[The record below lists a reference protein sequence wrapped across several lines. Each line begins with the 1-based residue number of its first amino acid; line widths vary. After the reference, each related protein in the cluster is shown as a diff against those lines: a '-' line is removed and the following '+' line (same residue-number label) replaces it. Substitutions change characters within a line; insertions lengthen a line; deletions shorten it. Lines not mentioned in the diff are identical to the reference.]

1 MRLHRTTGFAV
12 VVGAALLLL
21 VAALIWLPDTG
32 HAQNCPWDQHDHN
45 GSCHSKSICHAPH
58 CASAPATPEPPSA
71 SAQACNSPYHS
82 HGDTCHKHCK
92 NAGQDHGEDCSVSN
106 PTPTPT
112 REPDPD
118 PTPTPTV
125 IPCPADVT
133 GFQVD
138 SDSITDSSITVK
150 WNAPSASPYGYK
162 IESCSSSDSSCPD
175 ATQVATPSGG
185 ATTHTLTG
193 LNRNTQYFFRI
204 TALAFPNSS
213 CQDSAAS
220 SIVTATTTKTRL
232 VVDNFRASSV
242 TSTTVTLEWDA
253 ATPAAGLDKYK
264 LESCT
269 SSDPSCPGATEV
281 ATPAKT
287 VTSYTA
293 TGLDS
298 STTYY
303 YRITALAIS
312 NSNYLDSDPAATR
325 GETTGNNNGNNNLQ
339 SLTAGMVQVDTALA
353 PVTGLGA
360 ACADSSNS
368 ATLTW
373 TAPTSTTNI
382 ANFQI
387 QRCASADCDSPVANG
402 TPAASATT
410 HTVKNLSANTT
421 YYFRIRAVAKMGY
434 QNSDWSSTVSCKTSK
449 IPLPA
454 ITGFSVDSSNQNG
467 GVPLVWDAI
476 TNTALDKY
484 RLEVCSST
492 QCTSPTGYD
501 ATSASYNHT
510 CSPGDA
516 CYYRVRAV
524 AKANSDYTDGPW
536 SAFVIVSIPSN

>member
-1 MRLHRTTGFAV
+1 MTLQRTSLFVA
-12 VVGAALLLL
+12 VGAALLLL
-21 VAALIWLPDTG
+21 AAALLWWPDAG
-32 HAQNCPWDQHDHN
+32 HAQNSGCPWDQHDHN
-45 GSCHSKSICHAPH
+45 GTCHSKSICHAPH

-71 SAQACNSPYHS
+71 SAQTCNSPYHS

-118 PTPTPTV
+118 PTPTPTP

-138 SDSITDSSITVK
+138 SVTDSSVTVK
-150 WNAPSASPYGYK
+150 WNTPSASPYGYK
-162 IESCSSSDSSCPD
+162 IESCSSSDASCPD
-175 ATQVATPSGG
+175 ATQVATPSGS
-185 ATTHTLTG
+185 ATSHTLTD
-193 LNRNTQYFFRI
+193 LNRNTSYFFRI
-204 TALAFPNSS
+204 VALAFPNSS

-220 SIVTATTTKTRL
+220 SIITATTTKTRL

-242 TSTTVTLEWDA
+242 TSTTVTLKWDA

-264 LESCT
+264 IESCS
-269 SSDPSCPGATEV
+269 SSDASCPDATQV

-287 VTSYTA
+287 ETSYTV

-303 YRITALAIS
+303 YRLTALAIP
-312 NSNYLDSDPAATR
+312 NSNYLDSDPASTR
-325 GETTGNNNGNNNLQ
+325 GTTTGNNNNNNPQ
-339 SLTAGMVQVDTALA
+339 NLTAGMVQVHTALA
-353 PVTGLGA
+353 PVTGLAA
-360 ACADSSNS
+360 ACANSSDSVSL
-368 ATLTW
+368 AW

-387 QRCASADCDSPVANG
+387 QRCATGDCTNPVADG
-402 TPAASATT
+402 TPAASATS

-434 QNSDWSSTVSCKTSK
+434 QNSDWSSTVNCTTSK
-449 IPLPA
+449 LSLPA
-454 ITGFSVDSSNQNG
+454 ITGFSVDSNNQSG
-467 GVPLVWDAI
+467 GVPLVWDVL
-476 TNTALDKY
+476 THTALDKY
-484 RLEVCSST
+484 RVEVCSST

-501 ATSASYNHT
+501 ATSASHNHT
-510 CSPGDA
+510 CTPGDA
-516 CYYRVRAV
+516 CYYRVRAK
-524 AKANSDYTDGPW
+524 AKASSDYVDGPW
-536 SAFVIVSIPSN
+536 SAFVIVSIPAN

>member
-1 MRLHRTTGFAV
+1 MTLHRTSLIVA
-12 VVGAALLLL
+12 VGAFLLLL
-21 VAALIWLPDTG
+21 LTALIWSLDAGSAT
-32 HAQNCPWDQHDHN
+32 ATNCGGGYHFHD
-45 GSCHSKSICHAPH
+45 P
-58 CASAPATPEPPSA
+58 
-71 SAQACNSPYHS
+71 
-82 HGDTCHKHCK
+82 DTCHKHCQ
-92 NAGQDHGEDCSVSN
+92 NGQSSHNLDHGDNCAVSN

-112 REPDPD
+112 REPPPQ
-118 PTPTPTV
+118 PTPTPTP

-138 SDSITDSSITVK
+138 SVTDTSITVQ
-150 WNAPSASPYGYK
+150 WNTPSASPYGYK
-162 IESCSSSDSSCPD
+162 IESCTSSDAGCPG
-175 ATQVATPSGG
+175 ATQVATPSGS
-185 ATTHTLTG
+185 ATSHTLKN
-193 LNRNTQYFFRI
+193 LNPNTAYFFRI

-220 SIVTATTTKTRL
+220 SIITGTTLKTRL

-242 TSTTVTLEWDA
+242 TSTTVTLKWDA

-264 LESCT
+264 LESCS
-269 SSDPSCPGATEV
+269 SSDASCPDATQV

-287 VTSYTA
+287 ATSYTV

-303 YRITALAIS
+303 YRLTALAIP

-325 GETTGNNNGNNNLQ
+325 GETTGNTNPQN
-339 SLTAGMVQVDTALA
+339 LTAGMVQVRTALA
-353 PVTGLGA
+353 PVTGLAA
-360 ACADSSNS
+360 ACANSSDSVS
-368 ATLTW
+368 LTW

-387 QRCASADCDSPVANG
+387 QRCASANCTNPVSDG

-410 HTVKNLSANTT
+410 HTVQNLSANTT

-449 IPLPA
+449 ISLPA
-454 ITGFSVDSSNQNG
+454 ITGFSVDSNNQSG
-467 GVPLVWDAI
+467 GVPLVWDAL
-476 TNTALDKY
+476 THTALDKY
-484 RLEVCSST
+484 RVEVCSST

-501 ATSASYNHT
+501 ATSAAYNHT

-516 CYYRVRAV
+516 CYYRVRAK
-524 AKANSDYTDGPW
+524 AKASSDYQDGPW
-536 SAFVIVSIPSN
+536 SAFVIVSIPADPE